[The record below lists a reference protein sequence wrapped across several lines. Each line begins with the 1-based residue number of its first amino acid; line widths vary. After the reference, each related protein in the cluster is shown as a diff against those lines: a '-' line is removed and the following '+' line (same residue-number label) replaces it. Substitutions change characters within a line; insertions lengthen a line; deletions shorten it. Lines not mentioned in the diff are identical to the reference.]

1 MTMMLSA
8 LRKVTEDLNAT
19 KRSWCLIGALAV
31 SVYSEPRTTRDI
43 DIAIALDDRSEQDSF
58 VEVLIAAGY
67 RSHQVLM
74 HVEPVQRLG
83 HRIVLEGSH
92 GMTVAIDLLFS
103 SSGIE
108 TEVVREAVTIEILPD
123 LEVPVA
129 SRPHLLAMKVLS
141 RNDSDRVRDDLDLQ
155 GLLAEASPV
164 DIEAAKTALKMITS
178 RGYNRGKDLEAEF
191 ELVLARYSR

>member
-1 MTMMLSA
+1 
-8 LRKVTEDLNAT
+8 
-19 KRSWCLIGALAV
+19 
-31 SVYSEPRTTRDI
+31 
-43 DIAIALDDRSEQDSF
+43 
-58 VEVLIAAGY
+58 
-67 RSHQVLM
+67 
-74 HVEPVQRLG
+74 
-83 HRIVLEGSH
+83 
-92 GMTVAIDLLFS
+92 MTVAIDLLFS